1 MDLTPYLSYAELDL
15 AGQRALVTGAS
26 SGIGLATA
34 CQLASR
40 GVHLKLTA
48 RREER
53 LLAIQASLQKQFPG
67 VQVEI
72 LATDLAKPESW
83 EQLAAAGFYE
93 VEILIDNAGLA
104 VGRDPV
110 AESAWPAWQAMI
122 DLDIS
127 AAFEM
132 VRRVVPGML
141 ARGGG
146 DIVCLGSAA
155 GIFAY
160 PGGAIYCG
168 AKAALRAF
176 CQALRRET
184 NGENLRVILISPGM
198 VETEFSAVR
207 LGSDAAGKA
216 VYAGMTPL
224 TPAEVGRQILLA
236 LQQPRHINWDELLLM
251 ATDQGGVEKVARRP

>member
-1 MDLTPYLSYAELDL
+1 MNLDAYLQVSEHTLR
-15 AGQRALVTGAS
+15 GKTALVTGAS

-34 CQLASR
+34 CQLAAQ
-40 GVHLKLTA
+40 GVDLRLTA
-48 RREER
+48 RRRER
-53 LLAIQASLQKQFPG
+53 LEAIHAGLAERFP
-67 VQVEI
+67 QLRIDI
-72 LATDLAKPESW
+72 LAADLARSESW
-83 EQLAAAGFYE
+83 EQLAAAGFYD
-93 VEILIDNAGLA
+93 VDILVDNAGMA
-104 VGRDPV
+104 IGREPV
-110 AESAWPAWQAMI
+110 AQSRAADWRAMI
-122 DLDIS
+122 DLDIT

-141 ARGGG
+141 ARGEG

-155 GIFAY
+155 GLFAY
-160 PGGAIYCG
+160 PGGAVYCG

-207 LGSDAAGKA
+207 LGSVAAGQA

-224 TPAEVGRQILLA
+224 TPAEVGHQILLA
-236 LQQPRHINWDELLLM
+236 LRQPRHINWDELLLM
-251 ATDQGGVEKVARRP
+251 ATDQGGVEKVARR